1 MCFCCHLKKESF
13 MMNTLGSR
21 GLVGAIPQN
30 SRCFFRGDDV
40 VFFEVMEINGRYE
53 AVKMLLPSMMETQ
66 LGSVTW
72 WFAASP
78 EQWMSPGEQLGNAWD
93 MHLTNFWFGGIW

>member
-1 MCFCCHLKKESF
+1 MRSQNPRETVHVFFLPPEKRIFHDEPPWF
-13 MMNTLGSR
+13 TWIGGSHSSKFTH
-21 GLVGAIPQN
+21 G
-30 SRCFFRGDDV
+30 FFRGDDV

-72 WFAASP
+72 CS
-78 EQWMSPGEQLGNAWD
+78 EQN
-93 MHLTNFWFGGIW
+93 WFGVIW

>member
-1 MCFCCHLKKESF
+1 MGDVRLREHPRTLWTELFSLSLFMICLCPSRVLDNEPHKEHI
-13 MMNTLGSR
+13 MNPLGLR
-21 GLVGAIPQN
+21 GLEPFR
-30 SRCFFRGDDV
+30 SRILWILYRGDDV

-72 WFAASP
+72 SN
-78 EQWMSPGEQLGNAWD
+78 G
-93 MHLTNFWFGGIW
+93 